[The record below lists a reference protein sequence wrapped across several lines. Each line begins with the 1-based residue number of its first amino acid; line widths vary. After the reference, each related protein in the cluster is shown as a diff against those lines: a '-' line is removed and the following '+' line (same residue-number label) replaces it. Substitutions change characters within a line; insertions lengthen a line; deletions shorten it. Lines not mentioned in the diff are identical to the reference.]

1 MYILVWD
8 PTQDTDARAAAY
20 SDFEEACIAILK
32 MPALN
37 IPHHVIEM
45 WPKIH
50 DPGDFVLRRTAMGDF
65 LDQHRA
71 LLTHFSLRLLAEK
84 LREDP

>member
-1 MYILVWD
+1 MHILVWEA
-8 PTQDTDARAAAY
+8 TQDTDARAAAY
-20 SDFEEACIAILK
+20 SDFEETCIAILK

-45 WPKIH
+45 WAKVH
-50 DPGDFVLRRTAMGDF
+50 YPGNFELRRTAMDDF

-71 LLTHFSLRLLAEK
+71 LLTHFSLRLLKEDM
-84 LREDP
+84 REDP